1 MTEAET
7 RKKQKIEY
15 IIEQCWYMRRGEKLT
30 INNFGKRQDL
40 KLYIYKNKDY
50 DIKTGEHN
58 TVRIEVKQF
67 GKIEDET
74 GEIDNI
80 HLQAELERIYKYKN
94 FSS

>member
-15 IIEQCWYMRRGEKLT
+15 IIEQCGYMRRGEKLT

-40 KLYIYKNKDY
+40 KLYIYKNKEY
-50 DIKTGEHN
+50 DIKTGEHD

-74 GEIDNI
+74 GEIEKDRLEI
-80 HLQAELERIYKYKN
+80 ELERIYKYKN

>member
-15 IIEQCWYMRRGEKLT
+15 IIEQCGYMRRGEKLT

-50 DIKTGEHN
+50 DIQTGEHD

-67 GKIEDET
+67 GKIEDDTDEIEKDRLET
-74 GEIDNI
+74 
-80 HLQAELERIYKYKN
+80 ELERIYKYKN
-94 FSS
+94 FSN